1 MPTITASG
9 RSSASDAA
17 TAAREAVTKAR
28 AKIEAPIRYGFV
40 FAGPK
45 LDLNVVLKAASTAAP
60 DAQLVGCT
68 TAGEVTDAGLQHDGV
83 AVLLVASDEHRVA
96 IDYTTQA
103 KVAASAADELRKGA
117 GTVGAKTTVLLV
129 DGLTGTG
136 ETIVDSMQ
144 KRLGS
149 VHEIVGGAAG
159 DEGKFAGTWVGA
171 QGKAAMGAG
180 VALHVGSSRRFGVG
194 VDHGLTAATKTMTVT
209 AARGN
214 VVHAIDGRP
223 AFDVYREYAKTKG
236 VELTRANAPSFLIN
250 NELGIV
256 VFDAL
261 KKARAPLS
269 VGEDGSLA
277 CAAEIPQGAGVCIL
291 DGSRRDLVAAAKR
304 AAVEAR
310 DRLGGARAAGVL
322 LFDCICRGAILG
334 DEFDREV
341 RAIREVFPK
350 VPLAGFL
357 TYGEIA
363 RYSGR
368 LDGWH
373 NTTAVVVAIPA

>member
-1 MPTITASG
+1 MPTVTASG
-9 RSSASDAA
+9 RSTASDAA
-17 TAAREAVTKAR
+17 TAGRSAIAKAQ
-28 AKIEAPIRYGFV
+28 AKLTAPASYGFV

-45 LDLNVVLKAASTAAP
+45 LDLGAVLKAAASAAP
-60 DAQLVGCT
+60 GVQLVGCT
-68 TAGEVTDAGLQHDGV
+68 TAGEVTDEGLQHDGV

-103 KVAASAADELRKGA
+103 KVAAGAADDLRKGA
-117 GTVGAKTTVLLV
+117 SSVGAKTTVLLV

-136 ETIVDSMQ
+136 ETIVDSIQ
-144 KRLGS
+144 KRLGTL
-149 VHEIVGGAAG
+149 HEIVGGAAG

-171 QGKAAMGAG
+171 QGKAATGAG
-180 VALHVGSSRRFGVG
+180 VALHVGGPRRWGVG
-194 VDHGLTAATKTMTVT
+194 VDHGLSAATKTMPVT

-214 VVHAIDGRP
+214 VVHEIDGRP
-223 AFDVYREYAKTKG
+223 AFDVYRDYAKQKG
-236 VELTRANAPSFLIN
+236 VELTRANAPQFLIN

-256 VFDAL
+256 MFDAL

-269 VGEDGSLA
+269 VGDDGSLS
-277 CAAEIPQGAGVCIL
+277 CAAEVPKGAGVCIL
-291 DGSRRDLVAAAKR
+291 DGSRRDLVAAARR
-304 AAVEAR
+304 AALEAR
-310 DRLGGARAAGVL
+310 ERLGGARPAGVL

-334 DEFDREV
+334 EDFDQEV
-341 RAIREVFPK
+341 RAIRDVFPG
-350 VPLAGFL
+350 VPMAGFL

-373 NTTAVVVAIPA
+373 NTTAVVAAIPA